1 MNERDSAKCRPLLSH
16 LFGNQLAL
24 WQDFFLVRLVRQCL
38 DTRSTVGMVSNSA
51 RKNHHGT
58 ATGQNRPVVSL
69 INAEWF
75 GRQLQQRVAVVD
87 EAAKCHDFSV
97 PEVADDLCEQR
108 LTILWQVMGDD
119 ERNDEGTGNFFN
131 APLPPYDREWRHP
144 SELSDV
150 VEPSV
155 NYGLGRSVVRG
166 IVFSTAIISVC
177 LSVAVLQVVTP
188 ASRLPE
194 SRPTTQNAA
203 LAQPLPLAAMP
214 KTARISGRIIPVL
227 AISESGFFIAGASD
241 LQVGSELHVITDE
254 GIDVLVQVV
263 KIDDAHGLA
272 WLHAVD
278 SVSHRFIPI
287 DDNLPVPTT
296 IVSATTGDLAWLMND
311 SQALSIA
318 IGISSGMPRQPD
330 DMWPVNNLG
339 RPIRPGVVVDD
350 RGNMI
355 GICVN
360 YNGSHWIVPTEAIVQ
375 ELHRLESNVE
385 QS

>member
-1 MNERDSAKCRPLLSH
+1 M
-16 LFGNQLAL
+16 
-24 WQDFFLVRLVRQCL
+24 
-38 DTRSTVGMVSNSA
+38 
-51 RKNHHGT
+51 
-58 ATGQNRPVVSL
+58 
-69 INAEWF
+69 
-75 GRQLQQRVAVVD
+75 
-87 EAAKCHDFSV
+87 
-97 PEVADDLCEQR
+97 ADDLCEQR

-287 DDNLPVPTT
+287 DDDLPVPTT

-360 YNGSHWIVPTEAIVQ
+360 YNGAHWIVPTEAIVQ